1 MRINLAHRKQRLA
14 VILLITLL
22 IIIGGS
28 IALWL
33 SSSQQDAPLLTE
45 TINRGDIERNVMAT
59 GSLKPSLQV
68 NVGAQVNG
76 QLTKLYV
83 KQGDRV
89 IRGQLLAEIDPTLQQ
104 NELRKSEAE
113 LQSSQAQK
121 QAAQALLRQYQLELR
136 RQQTLAKDGSGVK
149 STLEQAQAQY
159 DSQLAQLNVNEAQI
173 VQSRMALETAKANLG
188 FTRIMAPI
196 DGEVLGI
203 VTKEGQTIVSSQTV
217 PTILVLA
224 NVDTMTVHTRISE
237 TDILKVRVG
246 QPLWFYVVADPQRRY
261 ESQMDAIQEASAESL
276 REESSGAANSQ
287 QPSAV
292 YYNGIFSIANH
303 ERLLRTS
310 MTAQVFIITA
320 QAKNVLR
327 VPLSALGEQQRTA
340 PPAASQAATSPPAI
354 SLQPGTRY
362 RVQVSKNNQ
371 LAERWVTVGLRD
383 GQYAEVKSGLQQG
396 EQVVLMGKPSG
407 ANNGH

>member
-1 MRINLAHRKQRLA
+1 MRINLKNKKHQLMLGLFI
-14 VILLITLL
+14 VSLL
-22 IIIGGS
+22 IIS
-28 IALWL
+28 SVIAL
-33 SSSQQDAPLLTE
+33 SVSGSQQDVPQLTE
-45 TINRGDIERNVMAT
+45 TIGRGDIERNVMAT

-89 IRGQLLAEIDPTLQQ
+89 TRGQLLAEIDPTLQQ

-113 LQSSQAQK
+113 LQSAQAQK
-121 QAAQALLRQYQLELR
+121 QASQALLRQYLLEFR
-136 RQQTLAKDGSGVK
+136 RQQTLAKEGSGVK
-149 STLEQAQAQY
+149 SALEKAHAQY
-159 DSQLAQLNVNEAQI
+159 DSQLAQLHVNEAQI
-173 VQSRMALETAKANLG
+173 VQSQMAMETAKANLG

-203 VTKEGQTIVSSQTV
+203 VTKEGQTIVSSQTA

-237 TDILKVRVG
+237 TDILKVSVG
-246 QPLWFYVVADPQRRY
+246 QPLWFYVVADPERRY
-261 ESQMDAIQEASAESL
+261 DSRMDAIQEASAESL
-276 REESSGAANSQ
+276 HEDSSGSANSQ

-292 YYNGIFSIANH
+292 YYNGIFNIANQ

-327 VPLSALGEQQRTA
+327 VPLSVLGEQQ
-340 PPAASQAATSPPAI
+340 
-354 SLQPGTRY
+354 LDKRY
-362 RVQVSKNNQ
+362 RVQIINGKQTSV
-371 LAERWVTVGLRD
+371 RWVSVGLRNA
-383 GQYAEVKSGLQQG
+383 QYAEVKAGLVQG
-396 EQVVLMGKPSG
+396 DQVLLLGTPAGVS
-407 ANNGH
+407 NEH

>member
-1 MRINLAHRKQRLA
+1 MRINLKNKKHQLMLGLFI
-14 VILLITLL
+14 VSLL
-22 IIIGGS
+22 IIS
-28 IALWL
+28 SVIAL
-33 SSSQQDAPLLTE
+33 SVSGSQQDVPQLTE
-45 TINRGDIERNVMAT
+45 TIGRGDIERNVMAT

-89 IRGQLLAEIDPTLQQ
+89 TRGQLLAEIDPTLQQ

-113 LQSSQAQK
+113 LQSAQAQK
-121 QAAQALLRQYQLELR
+121 QASQALLRQYLLEFR
-136 RQQTLAKDGSGVK
+136 RQQTLAKEGSGVK
-149 STLEQAQAQY
+149 SALEKAHAQY
-159 DSQLAQLNVNEAQI
+159 DSQLAQLHVNEAQI
-173 VQSRMALETAKANLG
+173 VQSQMAMETAKANLG

-203 VTKEGQTIVSSQTV
+203 VTKEGQTIVSSQTA

-224 NVDTMTVHTRISE
+224 NVDTMTAHTRISE
-237 TDILKVRVG
+237 TDILKVSVG
-246 QPLWFYVVADPQRRY
+246 QPLWFYVVADPERRY
-261 ESQMDAIQEASAESL
+261 DSRMDAIQEASAESL
-276 REESSGAANSQ
+276 HEDSSGSANSQ

-292 YYNGIFSIANH
+292 YYNGIFNIANQ

-327 VPLSALGEQQRTA
+327 VPLSALGEQQ
-340 PPAASQAATSPPAI
+340 
-354 SLQPGTRY
+354 LDKRY
-362 RVQVSKNNQ
+362 RVQIINGKQTSV
-371 LAERWVTVGLRD
+371 RWVSVGLRNA
-383 GQYAEVKSGLQQG
+383 QYAEVKAGLVQG
-396 EQVVLMGKPSG
+396 DQVLLLGTPAGVS
-407 ANNGH
+407 NEH

>member
-1 MRINLAHRKQRLA
+1 MRINLKNKKHQLML
-14 VILLITLL
+14 VLFIVSLL
-22 IIIGGS
+22 IISSVTALS
-28 IALWL
+28 I
-33 SSSQQDAPLLTE
+33 SDSQQDVPQLTE
-45 TINRGDIERNVMAT
+45 TIGRGDIERNVMAT

-89 IRGQLLAEIDPTLQQ
+89 TRGQLLAEIDPTLQQ

-113 LQSSQAQK
+113 LQSAQAQK
-121 QAAQALLRQYQLELR
+121 QASQALLRQYLLEFR
-136 RQQTLAKDGSGVK
+136 RQQTLAKEGSGVK
-149 STLEQAQAQY
+149 SALEKAQAQY
-159 DSQLAQLNVNEAQI
+159 DSQLAQLHVNEAQI
-173 VQSRMALETAKANLG
+173 VQSQMAMETAKTNLG

-203 VTKEGQTIVSSQTV
+203 VAKEGQTIVSSQTA

-237 TDILKVRVG
+237 TDILKVSVG
-246 QPLWFYVVADPQRRY
+246 QPLWFYVVADPERRY
-261 ESQMDAIQEASAESL
+261 DSRMDAIQEASAESL
-276 REESSGAANSQ
+276 REDSSGSANSQ

-292 YYNGIFSIANH
+292 YYNGIFNIANQ

-327 VPLSALGEQQRTA
+327 VPLSALGEQQ
-340 PPAASQAATSPPAI
+340 PDK
-354 SLQPGTRY
+354 RY
-362 RVQVSKNNQ
+362 RVQIINGKQRSV
-371 LAERWVTVGLRD
+371 RWVSVGLRNA
-383 GQYAEVKSGLQQG
+383 QYAEVKAGLAQG
-396 EQVVLMGKPSG
+396 DQVLLLGTPAG
-407 ANNGH
+407 ASNEH

>member
-1 MRINLAHRKQRLA
+1 MRITMTNKKLRLSLA
-14 VILLITLL
+14 LLLL
-22 IIIGGS
+22 LVIGGG
-28 IALWL
+28 IALSL
-33 SSSQQDAPLLTE
+33 SGNQQDAPQLTE
-45 TINRGDIERNVMAT
+45 TIGRGDIEKYVMAT

-89 IRGQLLAEIDPTLQQ
+89 TRGQLLAEIDPTLQQ

-113 LQSSQAQK
+113 LQSAQAQK
-121 QAAQALLRQYQLELR
+121 QVAQALLRQYQLELR
-136 RQQTLAKDGSGVK
+136 RQQTLLAENAGVK
-149 STLEQAQAQY
+149 SALEKAQAQY
-159 DSQLAQLNVNEAQI
+159 ESQVAQVRVNEALIEQNQ
-173 VQSRMALETAKANLG
+173 VARETAKANLA

-203 VTKEGQTIVSSQTV
+203 VTKEGQTIVSSQTA

-224 NVDTMTVHTRISE
+224 NVDTMTVNTRISE
-237 TDILKVRVG
+237 TDILKVSVG
-246 QPLWFYVVADPQRRY
+246 QPLWFYVVADPERRY
-261 ESQMDAIQEASAESL
+261 ESQMGAIQAASTDSL
-276 REESSGAANSQ
+276 REDSAAPQTNQ

-292 YYNGIFSIANH
+292 YYNGIFNIANS

-327 VPLSALGEQQRTA
+327 VPLAALGEQQ
-340 PPAASQAATSPPAI
+340 SDK
-354 SLQPGTRY
+354 RY
-362 RVQVSKNNQ
+362 RVVVSQNGGSKGQ
-371 LAERWVTVGLRD
+371 KTTVRWVLLGLRND
-383 GQYAEVKSGLQQG
+383 QYAEVKEGLEPG
-396 EQVVLMGKPSG
+396 EQVVLTGMPSG
-407 ANNGH
+407 ANNAH

>member
-1 MRINLAHRKQRLA
+1 MRINLKNKKHQLML
-14 VILLITLL
+14 VLFIVSLL
-22 IIIGGS
+22 IISSVTALS
-28 IALWL
+28 I
-33 SSSQQDAPLLTE
+33 SDSQQDVPQLTE
-45 TINRGDIERNVMAT
+45 TIGRGDIERNVMAT

-89 IRGQLLAEIDPTLQQ
+89 TRGQLLAEIDPTLQQ

-113 LQSSQAQK
+113 LQSAQAQK
-121 QAAQALLRQYQLELR
+121 QASQALLRQYLLEFR
-136 RQQTLAKDGSGVK
+136 RQQTLAKEGSGVK
-149 STLEQAQAQY
+149 SALEKAQAQY
-159 DSQLAQLNVNEAQI
+159 DSQLAQLHVNEAQI
-173 VQSRMALETAKANLG
+173 VQSQMAMETAKANLG

-203 VTKEGQTIVSSQTV
+203 VTKEGQTIVSSQTA

-224 NVDTMTVHTRISE
+224 NVDIMTVHTRISE
-237 TDILKVRVG
+237 TDILKVSVG
-246 QPLWFYVVADPQRRY
+246 QPLWFYVVADPERRY
-261 ESQMDAIQEASAESL
+261 DSRMDAIQEASAESL
-276 REESSGAANSQ
+276 REDSSGSANNQ

-292 YYNGIFSIANH
+292 YYNGIFNIANQ

-327 VPLSALGEQQRTA
+327 VPLSALGEQQ
-340 PPAASQAATSPPAI
+340 PDK
-354 SLQPGTRY
+354 RY
-362 RVQVSKNNQ
+362 RVQIINGKQTSV
-371 LAERWVTVGLRD
+371 RWVSVGLRNA
-383 GQYAEVKSGLQQG
+383 QYAEVKAGLAQG
-396 EQVVLMGKPSG
+396 DQVLLLGTPAG
-407 ANNGH
+407 ASNEH

>member
-1 MRINLAHRKQRLA
+1 MRINLKNKKHQLML
-14 VILLITLL
+14 VLFIVSLL
-22 IIIGGS
+22 IISSVTALS
-28 IALWL
+28 I
-33 SSSQQDAPLLTE
+33 SDSQQDVPQLTE
-45 TINRGDIERNVMAT
+45 TIGRGDIERNVMAT

-89 IRGQLLAEIDPTLQQ
+89 TRGQLLAEIDPTLQQ

-113 LQSSQAQK
+113 LQSAQAQK
-121 QAAQALLRQYQLELR
+121 QASQALLRQYLLEFR
-136 RQQTLAKDGSGVK
+136 RQQTLAKEGSGVK
-149 STLEQAQAQY
+149 SALEKAQAQY
-159 DSQLAQLNVNEAQI
+159 DSQLAQLHVNEAQI
-173 VQSRMALETAKANLG
+173 VQSQMAMETAKANLG

-203 VTKEGQTIVSSQTV
+203 VTKEGQTIVSSQTA

-224 NVDTMTVHTRISE
+224 NVDIMTVHTRISE
-237 TDILKVRVG
+237 TDILKVSVG
-246 QPLWFYVVADPQRRY
+246 QPLWFYVVADPERRY
-261 ESQMDAIQEASAESL
+261 DSLMDAIQEASAESL
-276 REESSGAANSQ
+276 REDSSGSANSQ

-292 YYNGIFSIANH
+292 YYNGIFNIANQ

-327 VPLSALGEQQRTA
+327 VPLSALGEQQ
-340 PPAASQAATSPPAI
+340 PDK
-354 SLQPGTRY
+354 RY
-362 RVQVSKNNQ
+362 RVQIINGKQRSV
-371 LAERWVTVGLRD
+371 RWVSVGLRNA
-383 GQYAEVKSGLQQG
+383 QYAEVKAGLAQG
-396 EQVVLMGKPSG
+396 DQVLLLGTPAG
-407 ANNGH
+407 ASNEH

>member
-1 MRINLAHRKQRLA
+1 MRINLKNKKHQLMLGLFI
-14 VILLITLL
+14 VSLL
-22 IIIGGS
+22 IIS
-28 IALWL
+28 SVIAL
-33 SSSQQDAPLLTE
+33 SVSGSQQDVPQLTE
-45 TINRGDIERNVMAT
+45 TIGRGDIERNVMAT

-89 IRGQLLAEIDPTLQQ
+89 TRGQLLAEIDPTLQQ

-113 LQSSQAQK
+113 LQSAQAQK
-121 QAAQALLRQYQLELR
+121 QASQALLRQYLLEFR
-136 RQQTLAKDGSGVK
+136 RQQTLAKEGSGVK
-149 STLEQAQAQY
+149 SALEKAHAQY
-159 DSQLAQLNVNEAQI
+159 DSQLAQLHVNEAQI
-173 VQSRMALETAKANLG
+173 VQSQMAMETAKANLG

-203 VTKEGQTIVSSQTV
+203 VTKEGQTIVSSQTA

-237 TDILKVRVG
+237 TDILKVSVG
-246 QPLWFYVVADPQRRY
+246 QPLWFYVVADPERRY
-261 ESQMDAIQEASAESL
+261 DSRMDAIQEASAESL
-276 REESSGAANSQ
+276 HEDSSGSANSQ

-292 YYNGIFSIANH
+292 YYNGIFNIANQ

-327 VPLSALGEQQRTA
+327 VPLSALGEQQ
-340 PPAASQAATSPPAI
+340 
-354 SLQPGTRY
+354 LDKRY
-362 RVQVSKNNQ
+362 RVQIINGKQTSV
-371 LAERWVTVGLRD
+371 RWVSVGLRNA
-383 GQYAEVKSGLQQG
+383 QYAEVKAGLVQG
-396 EQVVLMGKPSG
+396 DQVLLLGTPAGVS
-407 ANNGH
+407 NEH

>member
-1 MRINLAHRKQRLA
+1 MRINLKNKKHQLML
-14 VILLITLL
+14 VLFIVSLL
-22 IIIGGS
+22 IISSVTALS
-28 IALWL
+28 I
-33 SSSQQDAPLLTE
+33 SDSQQDVPQLTE
-45 TINRGDIERNVMAT
+45 TIGRGDIERNVMAS

-89 IRGQLLAEIDPTLQQ
+89 TRGQLLAEIDPTLQQ

-113 LQSSQAQK
+113 LQSAQAQK
-121 QAAQALLRQYQLELR
+121 QASQALLRQYLLEFR
-136 RQQTLAKDGSGVK
+136 RQQTLAKEGSGVK
-149 STLEQAQAQY
+149 SALEKAQAQY
-159 DSQLAQLNVNEAQI
+159 DSQLAQLHVNEAQI
-173 VQSRMALETAKANLG
+173 VQSQMAMETAKANLG

-203 VTKEGQTIVSSQTV
+203 VTKEGQTIVSSQTA

-237 TDILKVRVG
+237 TDILKVSVG
-246 QPLWFYVVADPQRRY
+246 QPLWFYVVADPERRY
-261 ESQMDAIQEASAESL
+261 DSRMDAIQEASAENL
-276 REESSGAANSQ
+276 REDSSGSANSQ

-292 YYNGIFSIANH
+292 YYNGIFNIANQ

-327 VPLSALGEQQRTA
+327 VPLSALGEQQ
-340 PPAASQAATSPPAI
+340 PDK
-354 SLQPGTRY
+354 RY
-362 RVQVSKNNQ
+362 RVQIINGKQTSV
-371 LAERWVTVGLRD
+371 RWVSVGLRNA
-383 GQYAEVKSGLQQG
+383 QYAEVKAGLAQG
-396 EQVVLMGKPSG
+396 DQVLLLGTPAG
-407 ANNGH
+407 ASNEH

>member
-1 MRINLAHRKQRLA
+1 MRINLKNKKHQLML
-14 VILLITLL
+14 VLFIVSLL
-22 IIIGGS
+22 IISSVTALS
-28 IALWL
+28 I
-33 SSSQQDAPLLTE
+33 SDSQQDVPQLTE
-45 TINRGDIERNVMAT
+45 TIGRGDIERNVMAT

-89 IRGQLLAEIDPTLQQ
+89 TRGQLLAEIDPTLQQ

-113 LQSSQAQK
+113 LQSAQAQK
-121 QAAQALLRQYQLELR
+121 QASQALLRQYLLEFR
-136 RQQTLAKDGSGVK
+136 RQQTLAKEGSGVK
-149 STLEQAQAQY
+149 SALEKAQAQY
-159 DSQLAQLNVNEAQI
+159 DSQLAQLHVNEAQI
-173 VQSRMALETAKANLG
+173 VQSQMAMETAKANLG

-203 VTKEGQTIVSSQTV
+203 VTKEGQTIVSSQTA

-237 TDILKVRVG
+237 TDILKVSVG
-246 QPLWFYVVADPQRRY
+246 QPLWFYVVADPERCYDSR
-261 ESQMDAIQEASAESL
+261 MDAIQEASAESL
-276 REESSGAANSQ
+276 REDSSGSANSQ

-292 YYNGIFSIANH
+292 YYNGIFNIANQ

-327 VPLSALGEQQRTA
+327 VPLSALGEQQ
-340 PPAASQAATSPPAI
+340 PDK
-354 SLQPGTRY
+354 RY
-362 RVQVSKNNQ
+362 RVQIINGKQTSV
-371 LAERWVTVGLRD
+371 RWVSVGLRNA
-383 GQYAEVKSGLQQG
+383 QYAEVKAGLAQG
-396 EQVVLMGKPSG
+396 DQVLLLGTPAG
-407 ANNGH
+407 ASNEH

>member
-1 MRINLAHRKQRLA
+1 MRINLKNKKHQLML
-14 VILLITLL
+14 VLFIVSLL
-22 IIIGGS
+22 IISSVTALS
-28 IALWL
+28 I
-33 SSSQQDAPLLTE
+33 SDSQQDVPQLTE
-45 TINRGDIERNVMAT
+45 TIGRGDIERNVMAS

-89 IRGQLLAEIDPTLQQ
+89 TRGQLLAEIDPTLQQ

-113 LQSSQAQK
+113 LQSAQAQK
-121 QAAQALLRQYQLELR
+121 QASQALLRQYLLEFR
-136 RQQTLAKDGSGVK
+136 RQQTLAKEGSGVK
-149 STLEQAQAQY
+149 SALEKAQAQY
-159 DSQLAQLNVNEAQI
+159 DSQLAQLHVNEAQI
-173 VQSRMALETAKANLG
+173 VQSQMAMETAKANLG

-203 VTKEGQTIVSSQTV
+203 VTKEGQTIVSSQTA

-224 NVDTMTVHTRISE
+224 NVDIMTVHTRISE
-237 TDILKVRVG
+237 TDILKVSVG
-246 QPLWFYVVADPQRRY
+246 QPLWFYVVADPERRY
-261 ESQMDAIQEASAESL
+261 DSRMDAIQEASAESL
-276 REESSGAANSQ
+276 REDSSGSANNQ

-292 YYNGIFSIANH
+292 YYNGIFNIANQ

-327 VPLSALGEQQRTA
+327 VPLSALGEQQ
-340 PPAASQAATSPPAI
+340 PDK
-354 SLQPGTRY
+354 RY
-362 RVQVSKNNQ
+362 RVQIINGKQTSV
-371 LAERWVTVGLRD
+371 RWVSVGLRNA
-383 GQYAEVKSGLQQG
+383 QYAEVKAGLAQG
-396 EQVVLMGKPSG
+396 DQVLLLGMPAG
-407 ANNGH
+407 ASNEH

>member
-1 MRINLAHRKQRLA
+1 MRINLKNKKHQLMLGLFI
-14 VILLITLL
+14 VSLL
-22 IIIGGS
+22 IIS
-28 IALWL
+28 SVIAL
-33 SSSQQDAPLLTE
+33 SISDSQQDVPQLTE
-45 TINRGDIERNVMAT
+45 TIGRGDIERNVMAT

-89 IRGQLLAEIDPTLQQ
+89 TRGQLLAEIDPTLQQ

-113 LQSSQAQK
+113 LQSAQAQK
-121 QAAQALLRQYQLELR
+121 QASQALLRQYLLEFR
-136 RQQTLAKDGSGVK
+136 RQQTLARDGSGVK
-149 STLEQAQAQY
+149 SALEKAQAQY
-159 DSQLAQLNVNEAQI
+159 DSQLAQLHVNEAQI
-173 VQSRMALETAKANLG
+173 VQSQMAMETAKANLD

-203 VTKEGQTIVSSQTV
+203 VTKEGQTIVSSQTA

-237 TDILKVRVG
+237 TDILKVNVG
-246 QPLWFYVVADPQRRY
+246 QPLWFYVVADPERRY
-261 ESQMDAIQEASAESL
+261 DSRMDAIQEASAESL
-276 REESSGAANSQ
+276 REDSSGSANSQ

-292 YYNGIFSIANH
+292 YYNGIFNIANQ

-327 VPLSALGEQQRTA
+327 VPLSALGEQQ
-340 PPAASQAATSPPAI
+340 PDK
-354 SLQPGTRY
+354 RY
-362 RVQVSKNNQ
+362 RVQIINGKQTSV
-371 LAERWVTVGLRD
+371 RWVSVGLRNA
-383 GQYAEVKSGLQQG
+383 QYAEVKAGLAQG
-396 EQVVLMGKPSG
+396 DQVLLLGTPAGVS
-407 ANNGH
+407 NEH

>member
-1 MRINLAHRKQRLA
+1 MRINLKNKKHQLMLGLFI
-14 VILLITLL
+14 VSLL
-22 IIIGGS
+22 IIS
-28 IALWL
+28 SVIAL
-33 SSSQQDAPLLTE
+33 SNSNSQQDVPQLAE
-45 TINRGDIERNVMAT
+45 TIGRGDIERNVMAT

-89 IRGQLLAEIDPTLQQ
+89 TRGQLLAEIDPTLQQ

-113 LQSSQAQK
+113 LQSAQAQK
-121 QAAQALLRQYQLELR
+121 QASQALLRQYLLEFR
-136 RQQTLAKDGSGVK
+136 RQQTLAKEGSGVK
-149 STLEQAQAQY
+149 SALEKAQAQY
-159 DSQLAQLNVNEAQI
+159 DSQLAQLHVNEAQI
-173 VQSRMALETAKANLG
+173 VQSQMAMETAKANLG

-203 VTKEGQTIVSSQTV
+203 VTKEGQTIVSSQTA

-237 TDILKVRVG
+237 TDILKVSVG
-246 QPLWFYVVADPQRRY
+246 QPLWFYVVADPERRY
-261 ESQMDAIQEASAESL
+261 DSRMDAIQEASAESL
-276 REESSGAANSQ
+276 REDSSGSANNQ

-292 YYNGIFSIANH
+292 YYNGIFNIANQ

-327 VPLSALGEQQRTA
+327 VPLSALGEQQ
-340 PPAASQAATSPPAI
+340 PDK
-354 SLQPGTRY
+354 RY
-362 RVQVSKNNQ
+362 RVQIINGQQTSV
-371 LAERWVTVGLRD
+371 RWVSVGLRNA
-383 GQYAEVKSGLQQG
+383 QYAEVKAGLAQG
-396 EQVVLMGKPSG
+396 DQVLLLGTPAGVS
-407 ANNGH
+407 NEH

>member
-1 MRINLAHRKQRLA
+1 MRINLKNKKHQLML
-14 VILLITLL
+14 VLFIVSLL
-22 IIIGGS
+22 IISSVTALS
-28 IALWL
+28 I
-33 SSSQQDAPLLTE
+33 SDSQQDVPQLTE
-45 TINRGDIERNVMAT
+45 TIGRGDIERNVMAT

-83 KQGDRV
+83 KQGYRV
-89 IRGQLLAEIDPTLQQ
+89 TRGQLLAEIDPTLQQ

-113 LQSSQAQK
+113 LQSAQAQK
-121 QAAQALLRQYQLELR
+121 QASQALLRQYLLEFR
-136 RQQTLAKDGSGVK
+136 RQQTLAKEGSGVK
-149 STLEQAQAQY
+149 SALEKAQAQY
-159 DSQLAQLNVNEAQI
+159 DSQLAQLHVNEAQI
-173 VQSRMALETAKANLG
+173 VQSQMAMETAKANLG

-203 VTKEGQTIVSSQTV
+203 VTKEGQTIVSSQTA

-237 TDILKVRVG
+237 TDILKVSVG
-246 QPLWFYVVADPQRRY
+246 QPLWFYVVADPERRY
-261 ESQMDAIQEASAESL
+261 DSRMDAIQEASAESL
-276 REESSGAANSQ
+276 REDSSGSANSQ

-292 YYNGIFSIANH
+292 YYNGIFNIANQ

-327 VPLSALGEQQRTA
+327 VPLSALGEQQ
-340 PPAASQAATSPPAI
+340 PDK
-354 SLQPGTRY
+354 RY
-362 RVQVSKNNQ
+362 RVQIINGKQTSV
-371 LAERWVTVGLRD
+371 RWVSVGLRNA
-383 GQYAEVKSGLQQG
+383 QYAEVKAGLAQG
-396 EQVVLMGKPSG
+396 DQVLLLGTPAG
-407 ANNGH
+407 ASNEH

>member
-1 MRINLAHRKQRLA
+1 MRINLKNKKHQLMLGLFI
-14 VILLITLL
+14 VSLL
-22 IIIGGS
+22 IIS
-28 IALWL
+28 SVIAL
-33 SSSQQDAPLLTE
+33 SVSGSQQDVPQLTE
-45 TINRGDIERNVMAT
+45 TIGRGDIERNVMAT

-89 IRGQLLAEIDPTLQQ
+89 TRGQLLAEIDPTLQQ

-113 LQSSQAQK
+113 LQSAQAQK
-121 QAAQALLRQYQLELR
+121 QASQALLRQYLLEFH
-136 RQQTLAKDGSGVK
+136 RQQTLAKEGSGVK
-149 STLEQAQAQY
+149 SALEKAHAQY
-159 DSQLAQLNVNEAQI
+159 DSQLAQLHVNEAQI
-173 VQSRMALETAKANLG
+173 VQSQMAMETAKANLG

-203 VTKEGQTIVSSQTV
+203 VTKEGQTIVSSQTA

-237 TDILKVRVG
+237 TDILKVSVG
-246 QPLWFYVVADPQRRY
+246 QPLWFYVVADPERRY
-261 ESQMDAIQEASAESL
+261 DSRMDAIQEASAESL
-276 REESSGAANSQ
+276 HEDSSGSANSQ

-292 YYNGIFSIANH
+292 YYNGIFNIANQ

-327 VPLSALGEQQRTA
+327 VPLSALGEQQ
-340 PPAASQAATSPPAI
+340 
-354 SLQPGTRY
+354 LDKRY
-362 RVQVSKNNQ
+362 RVQIINGKQTSV
-371 LAERWVTVGLRD
+371 RWVSVGLRNA
-383 GQYAEVKSGLQQG
+383 QYAEVKAGLVQG
-396 EQVVLMGKPSG
+396 DQVLLLGTPAGVS
-407 ANNGH
+407 NEH

>member
-1 MRINLAHRKQRLA
+1 MRINLKNKKHQLML
-14 VILLITLL
+14 VLFIVSLL
-22 IIIGGS
+22 IISSVTALS
-28 IALWL
+28 I
-33 SSSQQDAPLLTE
+33 SDSQQDVPQLTE
-45 TINRGDIERNVMAT
+45 TIGRGDIERNVMAS

-89 IRGQLLAEIDPTLQQ
+89 TRGQLLAEIDPTLQQ

-113 LQSSQAQK
+113 LQSAQAQK
-121 QAAQALLRQYQLELR
+121 QASQALLRQYLLEFR
-136 RQQTLAKDGSGVK
+136 RQQTLAKEGSGVK
-149 STLEQAQAQY
+149 SALEKAQAQY
-159 DSQLAQLNVNEAQI
+159 DSQLAQLHVNEAQI
-173 VQSRMALETAKANLG
+173 VQSQMAMETAKANLG

-203 VTKEGQTIVSSQTV
+203 VTKEGQTIVSSQTA

-224 NVDTMTVHTRISE
+224 NVDIMTVHTRISE
-237 TDILKVRVG
+237 TDILKVSVG
-246 QPLWFYVVADPQRRY
+246 QPLWFYVVADPERRY
-261 ESQMDAIQEASAESL
+261 DSRMDAIQEASAESL
-276 REESSGAANSQ
+276 REDSSGSANNQ

-292 YYNGIFSIANH
+292 YYNGIFNIANQ

-327 VPLSALGEQQRTA
+327 VPLSALGEQQ
-340 PPAASQAATSPPAI
+340 PDK
-354 SLQPGTRY
+354 RY
-362 RVQVSKNNQ
+362 RVQIINGKQTSV
-371 LAERWVTVGLRD
+371 RWVSVGLRNA
-383 GQYAEVKSGLQQG
+383 QYAEVKAGLAQG
-396 EQVVLMGKPSG
+396 DQVLLLGTLVG
-407 ANNGH
+407 ASNEH

>member
-1 MRINLAHRKQRLA
+1 MRINLKNKKHQLML
-14 VILLITLL
+14 VLFIVSLL
-22 IIIGGS
+22 IISSVTALS
-28 IALWL
+28 I
-33 SSSQQDAPLLTE
+33 SDSQQDVLQLTE
-45 TINRGDIERNVMAT
+45 TIGRGDIERNVMAS

-89 IRGQLLAEIDPTLQQ
+89 TRGQLLAEIDPTLQQ

-113 LQSSQAQK
+113 LQSAQAQK
-121 QAAQALLRQYQLELR
+121 QASQALLRQYLLEFR
-136 RQQTLAKDGSGVK
+136 RQQTLAKEGSGVK
-149 STLEQAQAQY
+149 SALEKAQAQY
-159 DSQLAQLNVNEAQI
+159 DSQLAQLHVNEAQI
-173 VQSRMALETAKANLG
+173 VQSQMAMETAKANLG

-203 VTKEGQTIVSSQTV
+203 VTKEGQTIVSSQTA

-237 TDILKVRVG
+237 TDILKVSVG
-246 QPLWFYVVADPQRRY
+246 QPLWFYVVADPERRY
-261 ESQMDAIQEASAESL
+261 DSRMDAIQEASAESL
-276 REESSGAANSQ
+276 REDSSGSANSQ

-292 YYNGIFSIANH
+292 YYNGIFNIANQ

-327 VPLSALGEQQRTA
+327 VPLSALGEQQ
-340 PPAASQAATSPPAI
+340 PDK
-354 SLQPGTRY
+354 RY
-362 RVQVSKNNQ
+362 RVQIINGKQRSV
-371 LAERWVTVGLRD
+371 RWVSVGLRNA
-383 GQYAEVKSGLQQG
+383 QYAEVKAGLAQG
-396 EQVVLMGKPSG
+396 DQVLLLGTPAG
-407 ANNGH
+407 ASNEH

>member
-1 MRINLAHRKQRLA
+1 MRINLKNKKHQLMLGLFI
-14 VILLITLL
+14 VSLL
-22 IIIGGS
+22 IISSVTALS
-28 IALWL
+28 I
-33 SSSQQDAPLLTE
+33 SDSQQDVPQLTE
-45 TINRGDIERNVMAT
+45 TIGRGDIERNVMAT

-89 IRGQLLAEIDPTLQQ
+89 TRGQLLAEIDPTLQQ

-113 LQSSQAQK
+113 LQSAQAQK
-121 QAAQALLRQYQLELR
+121 QASQALLRQYLLEFR
-136 RQQTLAKDGSGVK
+136 RQQTLAKEGSGVK
-149 STLEQAQAQY
+149 SALEKAQAQY
-159 DSQLAQLNVNEAQI
+159 DSQLAQLHVNEAQI
-173 VQSRMALETAKANLG
+173 VQSQMAMETAKANLG

-203 VTKEGQTIVSSQTV
+203 VTKEGQTIVSSQTA

-224 NVDTMTVHTRISE
+224 NVDIMTVHTRISE
-237 TDILKVRVG
+237 TDILKVSVG
-246 QPLWFYVVADPQRRY
+246 QPLWFYVVADPERRY
-261 ESQMDAIQEASAESL
+261 DSRMDAIQEASAESL
-276 REESSGAANSQ
+276 REDSSGSANNQ

-292 YYNGIFSIANH
+292 YYNGIFNIANQ

-327 VPLSALGEQQRTA
+327 VPLSALGEQQ
-340 PPAASQAATSPPAI
+340 PDK
-354 SLQPGTRY
+354 RY
-362 RVQVSKNNQ
+362 RVQIINGKQTSV
-371 LAERWVTVGLRD
+371 RWVSVGLRNA
-383 GQYAEVKSGLQQG
+383 QYAEVKAGLAQG
-396 EQVVLMGKPSG
+396 DQVLLLGTPAG
-407 ANNGH
+407 ASNEH

>member
-1 MRINLAHRKQRLA
+1 MRINIANNKPRLLL
-14 VILLITLL
+14 ILLITLL
-22 IIIGGS
+22 LVIGGGGV
-28 IALWL
+28 LWL
-33 SSSQQDAPLLTE
+33 ANSEPDVPQLTE
-45 TINRGDIERNVMAT
+45 TIGRGDIERNVMAT

-89 IRGQLLAEIDPTLQQ
+89 TRGQLLAEIDPTLQQ

-113 LQSSQAQK
+113 LQSAQAQK
-121 QAAQALLRQYQLELR
+121 QASQALLRQYLLEFR
-136 RQQTLAKDGSGVK
+136 RQQTLATEGSGVK
-149 STLEQAQAQY
+149 SALEKAQAQY
-159 DSQLAQLNVNEAQI
+159 DSQLAQLHVNEAQI
-173 VQSRMALETAKANLG
+173 VQSQMSLETAKANLG

-237 TDILKVRVG
+237 TDILKVNVG
-246 QPLWFYVVADPQRRY
+246 QPLWFYVVADPERRY
-261 ESQMDAIQEASAESL
+261 ESRMDAIQEASAESL
-276 REESSGAANSQ
+276 REESAGASNSQ

-292 YYNGIFSIANH
+292 YYNGIFSIANR

-327 VPLSALGEQQRTA
+327 VPLSALGGQQ
-340 PPAASQAATSPPAI
+340 SDK
-354 SLQPGTRY
+354 RY
-362 RVQVSKNNQ
+362 RVQVIQDKQ
-371 LAERWVTVGLRD
+371 TVVREVLLGLRND
-383 GQYAEVKSGLQQG
+383 QYAEVKEGLQQG
-396 EQVVLMGKPSG
+396 DQVVLMGAPSG
-407 ANNGH
+407 VINAR

>member
-1 MRINLAHRKQRLA
+1 MRINLKNKKHQLML
-14 VILLITLL
+14 VLFIVSLL
-22 IIIGGS
+22 IISSVTALS
-28 IALWL
+28 I
-33 SSSQQDAPLLTE
+33 SDSQQDVPQLTE
-45 TINRGDIERNVMAT
+45 TIGRGDIERNVMAS

-89 IRGQLLAEIDPTLQQ
+89 TRGQLLAEIDPTLQQ

-113 LQSSQAQK
+113 LQSAQAQK
-121 QAAQALLRQYQLELR
+121 QASQALLRQYLLEFR
-136 RQQTLAKDGSGVK
+136 RQQTLAKEGSGVK
-149 STLEQAQAQY
+149 SALEKAQAQY
-159 DSQLAQLNVNEAQI
+159 DSQLAQLHVNEAQI
-173 VQSRMALETAKANLG
+173 VRSQMAMETAKANLG

-203 VTKEGQTIVSSQTV
+203 VTKEGQTIVSSQTA

-237 TDILKVRVG
+237 TDILKVSVG
-246 QPLWFYVVADPQRRY
+246 QPLWFYVVADPERRY
-261 ESQMDAIQEASAESL
+261 DSRMDAIQEASAESL
-276 REESSGAANSQ
+276 REDSSGSANSQ

-292 YYNGIFSIANH
+292 YYNGIFNIANQ

-327 VPLSALGEQQRTA
+327 VPLSALGEQQ
-340 PPAASQAATSPPAI
+340 PDK
-354 SLQPGTRY
+354 RY
-362 RVQVSKNNQ
+362 RVQIINGKQRSV
-371 LAERWVTVGLRD
+371 RWVSVGLRNA
-383 GQYAEVKSGLQQG
+383 QYAEVKAGLAQG
-396 EQVVLMGKPSG
+396 DQVLLLGTPAG
-407 ANNGH
+407 ASNEH

>member
-1 MRINLAHRKQRLA
+1 MRINLKNKKHQLMLA
-14 VILLITLL
+14 LFIVSLL
-22 IIIGGS
+22 IISSVTALS
-28 IALWL
+28 I
-33 SSSQQDAPLLTE
+33 SDSQQDVPQLTE
-45 TINRGDIERNVMAT
+45 TIGRGDIERNVMAS

-89 IRGQLLAEIDPTLQQ
+89 TRGQLLAEIDPTLQQ

-113 LQSSQAQK
+113 LQSAQAQK
-121 QAAQALLRQYQLELR
+121 QASQALLRQYLLEFR
-136 RQQTLAKDGSGVK
+136 RQQTLAKEGSGVK
-149 STLEQAQAQY
+149 SALEKAQAQY
-159 DSQLAQLNVNEAQI
+159 DSQLAQLHVNEAQI
-173 VQSRMALETAKANLG
+173 VQSQMAMETAKANLG

-203 VTKEGQTIVSSQTV
+203 VTKEGQTIVSSQTA

-237 TDILKVRVG
+237 TDILKVSVG
-246 QPLWFYVVADPQRRY
+246 QPLWFYVVADPERRY
-261 ESQMDAIQEASAESL
+261 DSRMDAIQEASAESL
-276 REESSGAANSQ
+276 REDSSGSANSQ

-292 YYNGIFSIANH
+292 YYNGIFNIANQ

-327 VPLSALGEQQRTA
+327 VPLSALGEQQ
-340 PPAASQAATSPPAI
+340 PDK
-354 SLQPGTRY
+354 RY
-362 RVQVSKNNQ
+362 RVQIINGKQRSV
-371 LAERWVTVGLRD
+371 RWVSVGLRNA
-383 GQYAEVKSGLQQG
+383 QYAEVKAGLAQG
-396 EQVVLMGKPSG
+396 DQVLLLGTPAG
-407 ANNGH
+407 ASNEH

>member
-1 MRINLAHRKQRLA
+1 MRINLKNKKHQLML
-14 VILLITLL
+14 VLFIVSLL
-22 IIIGGS
+22 IISSVTALS
-28 IALWL
+28 I
-33 SSSQQDAPLLTE
+33 SDSQQDVPQLTE
-45 TINRGDIERNVMAT
+45 TIGRGDIERNVMAT

-89 IRGQLLAEIDPTLQQ
+89 TRGQLLAEIDPTLQQ

-113 LQSSQAQK
+113 LQSAQAQK
-121 QAAQALLRQYQLELR
+121 QASQALLRQYLLEFR
-136 RQQTLAKDGSGVK
+136 RQQTLAKEGSGVK
-149 STLEQAQAQY
+149 SALEKAQAQY
-159 DSQLAQLNVNEAQI
+159 DSQLAQLHVNEAQI
-173 VQSRMALETAKANLG
+173 VQSQMAMETAKANLG

-203 VTKEGQTIVSSQTV
+203 VTKEGQTIVSSQTA

-237 TDILKVRVG
+237 TDILKVSVG
-246 QPLWFYVVADPQRRY
+246 QPLWFYVVADPERRY
-261 ESQMDAIQEASAESL
+261 DSRMDAIQEASAESL
-276 REESSGAANSQ
+276 REDSSSSANSQ

-292 YYNGIFSIANH
+292 YYNGIFNIANQ

-327 VPLSALGEQQRTA
+327 VPLSALGEQQ
-340 PPAASQAATSPPAI
+340 PDK
-354 SLQPGTRY
+354 RY
-362 RVQVSKNNQ
+362 RVQIINGKQRSV
-371 LAERWVTVGLRD
+371 RWVSVGLRNA
-383 GQYAEVKSGLQQG
+383 QYAEVKAGLAQG
-396 EQVVLMGKPSG
+396 DQVLLLGTPAG
-407 ANNGH
+407 ASNEH

>member
-1 MRINLAHRKQRLA
+1 MRITMTNKKLRLSLA
-14 VILLITLL
+14 LLLL
-22 IIIGGS
+22 LVIGGG
-28 IALWL
+28 IALSL
-33 SSSQQDAPLLTE
+33 SGNQQDAPQLTE
-45 TINRGDIERNVMAT
+45 TIGRGDIEKYVMAT

-89 IRGQLLAEIDPTLQQ
+89 TRGQLLAEIDPTLQQ

-113 LQSSQAQK
+113 LQSAQAQK
-121 QAAQALLRQYQLELR
+121 QVAQALLRQYQLELR
-136 RQQTLAKDGSGVK
+136 RQQTLLAENAGVK
-149 STLEQAQAQY
+149 SALEKAQAQY
-159 DSQLAQLNVNEAQI
+159 ESQVAQVRVNEALI
-173 VQSRMALETAKANLG
+173 EQSQVARETAKANLA

-203 VTKEGQTIVSSQTV
+203 VTKEGQTIVSSQTA

-224 NVDTMTVHTRISE
+224 NVDTMTVNTRISE
-237 TDILKVRVG
+237 TDILKVSVG
-246 QPLWFYVVADPQRRY
+246 QPLWFYVVADPERRY
-261 ESQMDAIQEASAESL
+261 ESQMGAIQAASTDSL
-276 REESSGAANSQ
+276 REDSAAPQTNQ

-292 YYNGIFSIANH
+292 YYNGIFNIANS

-327 VPLSALGEQQRTA
+327 VPLAALGEQQ
-340 PPAASQAATSPPAI
+340 SDK
-354 SLQPGTRY
+354 RY
-362 RVQVSKNNQ
+362 RVVVSQNGGSKGQ
-371 LAERWVTVGLRD
+371 KTTVRWVLLGLRND
-383 GQYAEVKSGLQQG
+383 QYAEVKEGLEPG
-396 EQVVLMGKPSG
+396 EQVVLTGMPSG
-407 ANNGH
+407 ANNAH

>member
-1 MRINLAHRKQRLA
+1 MRINMTSRTRRLS
-14 VILLITLL
+14 LLLL
-22 IIIGGS
+22 IILLLVIGGGV
-28 IALWL
+28 ALWL
-33 SSSQQDAPLLTE
+33 SDSQQDAAPVTE
-45 TINRGDIERNVMAT
+45 IIGRGDIEKYVMAT

-89 IRGQLLAEIDPTLQQ
+89 TRGQLLAEIDPTLQQ
-104 NELRKSEAE
+104 NELRKTGAE
-113 LQSSQAQK
+113 LESAQAQK
-121 QAAQALLRQYQLELR
+121 QAAQALLRQYSLELR
-136 RQQTLAKDGSGVK
+136 RQQTLIKDGSGMQ
-149 STLEQAQAQY
+149 STLEKAQAQY
-159 DSQLAQLNVNEAQI
+159 ESQVAQVRVNDALI
-173 VQSRMALETAKANLG
+173 VQSQTAMETAKANLA

-203 VTKEGQTIVSSQTV
+203 VTKEGQTIVSSQSA

-237 TDILKVRVG
+237 TDILKVSVG
-246 QPLWFYVVADPQRRY
+246 QPLWFYVVANPERRY

-276 REESSGAANSQ
+276 REDSAGQQANQ
-287 QPSAV
+287 QPSAI
-292 YYNGIFSIANH
+292 YYNGMFNIAND

-327 VPLSALGEQQRTA
+327 VPLSALGEQQ
-340 PPAASQAATSPPAI
+340 PDK
-354 SLQPGTRY
+354 RY
-362 RVQVSKNNQ
+362 RVQVINGKQ
-371 LAERWVTVGLRD
+371 TAIRWVSLGLRN
-383 GQYAEVKSGLQQG
+383 GQYAEVKEGLAQG
-396 EQVVLMGKPSG
+396 DLVVLMAAPAG
-407 ANNGH
+407 AVNEP

>member
-1 MRINLAHRKQRLA
+1 MRINLKNKKHQLMLGLFI
-14 VILLITLL
+14 VSLL
-22 IIIGGS
+22 IIS
-28 IALWL
+28 SVIAL
-33 SSSQQDAPLLTE
+33 SVSGSQQDVPQLTE
-45 TINRGDIERNVMAT
+45 TIGRGDIERNVMAT

-76 QLTKLYV
+76 QRTKLYV

-89 IRGQLLAEIDPTLQQ
+89 TRGQLLAEIDPTLQQ

-113 LQSSQAQK
+113 LQSAQAQK
-121 QAAQALLRQYQLELR
+121 QASQALLRQYLLEFR
-136 RQQTLAKDGSGVK
+136 RQQTLAKEGSGVK
-149 STLEQAQAQY
+149 SALEKAHAQY
-159 DSQLAQLNVNEAQI
+159 DSQLAQLHVNEAQI
-173 VQSRMALETAKANLG
+173 VQSQMAMETAKANLG

-203 VTKEGQTIVSSQTV
+203 VTKEGQTIVSSQTA

-237 TDILKVRVG
+237 TDILKVSVG
-246 QPLWFYVVADPQRRY
+246 QPLWFYVVADPERRY
-261 ESQMDAIQEASAESL
+261 DSRMDAIQEASAESL
-276 REESSGAANSQ
+276 HEDSSGSANSQ

-292 YYNGIFSIANH
+292 YYNGIFNIANQ

-327 VPLSALGEQQRTA
+327 VPLSALGEQQ
-340 PPAASQAATSPPAI
+340 
-354 SLQPGTRY
+354 LDKRY
-362 RVQVSKNNQ
+362 RVQIINGKQTSV
-371 LAERWVTVGLRD
+371 RWVSVGLRNA
-383 GQYAEVKSGLQQG
+383 QYAEVKAGLVQG
-396 EQVVLMGKPSG
+396 DQVLLLGTPAGVS
-407 ANNGH
+407 NEH

>member
-1 MRINLAHRKQRLA
+1 MRINLKNKKHQLML
-14 VILLITLL
+14 VLFIVSLL
-22 IIIGGS
+22 IISSVTALS
-28 IALWL
+28 I
-33 SSSQQDAPLLTE
+33 SDSQQDVPQLTE
-45 TINRGDIERNVMAT
+45 TIGRGDIERNVMAT

-89 IRGQLLAEIDPTLQQ
+89 TRGQLLAEIDPTLQQ

-113 LQSSQAQK
+113 LQSAQAQK
-121 QAAQALLRQYQLELR
+121 QASQALLRQYLLEFR
-136 RQQTLAKDGSGVK
+136 RQQTLAKEGSGVK
-149 STLEQAQAQY
+149 SALEKAQAQY
-159 DSQLAQLNVNEAQI
+159 DSQLAQLHVNEAQI
-173 VQSRMALETAKANLG
+173 VQSQMAMETAKANLG

-203 VTKEGQTIVSSQTV
+203 VTKEGQTIVSSQTA

-224 NVDTMTVHTRISE
+224 NVDIMTVHTRISE
-237 TDILKVRVG
+237 TDILKVSVG
-246 QPLWFYVVADPQRRY
+246 QPLWFYVVADPERRY
-261 ESQMDAIQEASAESL
+261 DSRMDAIQEASAESL
-276 REESSGAANSQ
+276 REDSSGSANNQ

-292 YYNGIFSIANH
+292 YYNGIFNIANQ

-327 VPLSALGEQQRTA
+327 VPLSALGEQQ
-340 PPAASQAATSPPAI
+340 PDK
-354 SLQPGTRY
+354 RY
-362 RVQVSKNNQ
+362 RVQIINGKQRSV
-371 LAERWVTVGLRD
+371 RWVSVGLRNA
-383 GQYAEVKSGLQQG
+383 QYAEVKAGLAQG
-396 EQVVLMGKPSG
+396 DQVLLLGTLVG
-407 ANNGH
+407 ASNEH

>member
-1 MRINLAHRKQRLA
+1 MRINLKNKKHQLMLGLFI
-14 VILLITLL
+14 VSLL
-22 IIIGGS
+22 IIS
-28 IALWL
+28 SVIAL
-33 SSSQQDAPLLTE
+33 SNTDSQQDVPQLAE
-45 TINRGDIERNVMAT
+45 TIGRGDIERNVMAT

-89 IRGQLLAEIDPTLQQ
+89 TRGQLLAEIDPTLQQ

-113 LQSSQAQK
+113 LQSAQAQK
-121 QAAQALLRQYQLELR
+121 QASQALLRQYLLEFR
-136 RQQTLAKDGSGVK
+136 RQQTLAKEGSGVK
-149 STLEQAQAQY
+149 SALEKAQAQY
-159 DSQLAQLNVNEAQI
+159 DSQLAQLHVNEAQI
-173 VQSRMALETAKANLG
+173 VQSQMAMETAKANLG

-203 VTKEGQTIVSSQTV
+203 VTKEGQTIVSSQTA

-237 TDILKVRVG
+237 TDILKVSVG
-246 QPLWFYVVADPQRRY
+246 QPLWFYVVADPERRY
-261 ESQMDAIQEASAESL
+261 DSRMDAIQEASAESL
-276 REESSGAANSQ
+276 REDSSGSANNQ

-292 YYNGIFSIANH
+292 YYNGIFNIANQ

-327 VPLSALGEQQRTA
+327 VPLSALDEQQ
-340 PPAASQAATSPPAI
+340 PDK
-354 SLQPGTRY
+354 RY
-362 RVQVSKNNQ
+362 RVQIINGQQTSV
-371 LAERWVTVGLRD
+371 RWVSVGLRNA
-383 GQYAEVKSGLQQG
+383 QYAEVKAGLAQG
-396 EQVVLMGKPSG
+396 DQVLLLGTPAGVS
-407 ANNGH
+407 NEH